1 MKSSEIASWVCVV
14 VSLVCVTAVDASA
27 FGVGDTVKVVANT
40 NVRIAPGTNYVEIT
54 DPDYSGT
61 ARAGTVGKITA
72 GPQSANG
79 YTWWKVDFGP
89 GLYAG
94 WAIQDGLQATAS
106 SQPAVASVALTLYVY
121 EGKVGGPLIVG
132 VRVNGQDGGGSSFDQ
147 TTNASGYLT
156 IYGRP
161 GTWRF
166 TAAKDSYQPN
176 SWSQDISSTCTRYAF
191 LQKLPTPP
199 PICPIRPRPLPQL
212 RLLRRNP

>member
-1 MKSSEIASWVCVV
+1 MKSGEVICCLCAAILLLC
-14 VSLVCVTAVDASA
+14 LAAVDVSA

-40 NVRIAPGTNYVEIT
+40 NARTGPGTSYAEIT

-72 GPQSANG
+72 GPQNANS

-94 WAIQDGLQATAS
+94 WAIQDGLQVTAS
-106 SQPAVASVALTLYVY
+106 SQPTVANIALTLYVY
-121 EGKVGGPLIVG
+121 EGRVGGPLIVG
-132 VRVNGQDGGGSSFDQ
+132 ARVSGQDGGGSNFDQ
-147 TTNASGYLT
+147 TTNPSGYVT

-199 PICPIRPRPLPQL
+199 PNYPRRPHPY
-212 RLLRRNP
+212 RRMSP